1 MAKPEHK
8 TESKTSVFERAY
20 GLFIFTVTVVGLI
33 GSYLYLRPSVEIEV
47 PSSNMTDTESLFY
60 RPFVIRNNSPWLSV
74 YDVHVMCTVQRIV
87 RGSPDKPTVE
97 FMNASPDY
105 VPPIRELV
113 AGERHSVPCMENV
126 ESSKPVISAD
136 VTLSLDY
143 YRPRFFLGHTATE
156 QGYRAVLATN
166 GSAFWTPYVQHK

>member
-1 MAKPEHK
+1 MPKTKQLGEQKPSFFGR
-8 TESKTSVFERAY
+8 TY
-20 GLFIFTVTVVGLI
+20 GLLTFVATVVGLI

-47 PSSNMTDTESLFY
+47 PSSNMTDAESLFY

-87 RGSPDKPTVE
+87 RGSPDKPVVE